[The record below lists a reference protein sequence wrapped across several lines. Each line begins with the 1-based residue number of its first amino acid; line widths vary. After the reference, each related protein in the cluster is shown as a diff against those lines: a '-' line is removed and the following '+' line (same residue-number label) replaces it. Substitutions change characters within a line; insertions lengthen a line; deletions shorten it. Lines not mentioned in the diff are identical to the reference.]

1 MGFLFK
7 QWDLMLPVGFSAHAL
22 FLSFFAP
29 LRIRACAQVPPGR
42 PRGDG
47 APRCMGAHE
56 EGV

>member
-7 QWDLMLPVGFSAHAL
+7 QWDLMLPVGFSARAL

-47 APRCMGAHE
+47 APRTLTHGPP
-56 EGV
+56 